1 MKKYTKP
8 MVNVVSLK
16 SSEDIAASFKAIRKQ
31 FTDSYLYKIEDTEYA
46 VSQYSTLSST
56 VDSTD
61 A

>member
-16 SSEDIAASFKAIRKQ
+16 SSDDIASFKAIQKT
-31 FTDSYLYKIEDTEYA
+31 FINDYLYTNKSKDYT
-46 VSQYSTLSST
+46 VSQYSTFDSST
-56 VDSTD
+56 QD